1 MFMILQT
8 NFSVLVDVPS
18 ITTKITTDAM
28 TTTVTRTAAA
38 ATVTKRKKFKFV
50 CYSYD
55 KE

>member
-1 MFMILQT
+1 MIFQT

-28 TTTVTRTAAA
+28 TTTATRTAAT
-38 ATVTKRKKFKFV
+38 TVTKRKKFKFV